1 MLPYEH
7 KLQCISIFRN
17 RVRKPEERID
27 PLMKKIQ
34 DERRAQGKIPKRLQ
48 QSMKDYQTNMEKL
61 AKKSKP
67 EKLRSKFDFDLW
79 GSEC

>member
-1 MLPYEH
+1 
-7 KLQCISIFRN
+7 
-17 RVRKPEERID
+17 
-27 PLMKKIQ
+27 MKKIQ

-48 QSMKDYQTNMEKL
+48 QSMKDYHTNVEKL

-79 GSEC
+79 GSEG